1 LKTLEVVDVI
11 DFFPIRNI
19 CCYFLTNRYLQK
31 ELMIKILKKNQSI
44 LIFLI
49 IFLMQG
55 NFGQIIGQNSDT
67 TENKQV
73 IQTDQSKLKV
83 EPVPHKKIEDF
94 RNNNAFKYDKA
105 KMPGIDFWSIFWYWV
120 NKILEEIFSDSGPAP
135 YIRYL
140 VMLLVIAFVVY
151 KIFGGNFS
159 GLFSRNKKIQ
169 GKNGFEYF
177 EEDIYQ
183 QDLDEKLS
191 IAIQSK
197 NYREAIRF
205 YYIKLLKE
213 LDINKLIKWEAGKTN
228 RDYQKELSKNP
239 IFENFISLSGIYEYS
254 WYGHFEVDENRFQ
267 NWQSSFL
274 SAFKNMGKK

>member
-1 LKTLEVVDVI
+1 MF
-11 DFFPIRNI
+11 DFI
-19 CCYFLTNRYLQK
+19 
-31 ELMIKILKKNQSI
+31 KKNKSI

-55 NFGQIIGQNSDT
+55 SFGQIIGQNPVPL
-67 TENKQV
+67 ENKQTLE
-73 IQTDQSKLKV
+73 TDQSKLKI

-105 KMPGIDFWSIFWYWV
+105 KLPGIDFWSIFWYWV

-159 GLFSRNKKIQ
+159 GLFSRNKKIL

-183 QDLDEKLS
+183 QDLDERLS
-191 IAIQSK
+191 TAIQSK

-213 LDINKLIKWEAGKTN
+213 LDINNLIKWEAGKTN

-239 IFENFISLSGIYEYS
+239 IFENFINLSGIYEYS
-254 WYGHFEVDENRFQ
+254 WYGHFEVDEFKFQ

-274 SAFKNMGKK
+274 NTFKNMGKK